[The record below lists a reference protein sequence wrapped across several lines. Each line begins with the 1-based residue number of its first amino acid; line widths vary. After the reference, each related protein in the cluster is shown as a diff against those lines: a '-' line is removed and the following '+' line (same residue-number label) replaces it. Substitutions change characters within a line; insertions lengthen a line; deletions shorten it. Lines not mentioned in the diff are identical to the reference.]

1 MAVLDVRSYRRVPN
15 QSVVDLVRTDGTR
28 IKETALTQNVSAV
41 GMRLTTEKIWRPG
54 DCVLLRPHEKRIPAQ
69 MRVVYC
75 HRLENGRFA
84 VGLQLMDE
92 LEGPK
97 NLH

>member
-1 MAVLDVRSYRRVPN
+1 MAVSDVRSHKRVPN

-41 GMRLTTEKIWRPG
+41 GIRLTTEKIWGLG
-54 DCVLLRPHEKRIPAQ
+54 DYVLLRPHEKRVPAQ

-75 HRLENGRFA
+75 QRLENGRFA
-84 VGLQLMDE
+84 VGLELMDE
-92 LEGPK
+92 PQGPK
-97 NLH
+97 KLH